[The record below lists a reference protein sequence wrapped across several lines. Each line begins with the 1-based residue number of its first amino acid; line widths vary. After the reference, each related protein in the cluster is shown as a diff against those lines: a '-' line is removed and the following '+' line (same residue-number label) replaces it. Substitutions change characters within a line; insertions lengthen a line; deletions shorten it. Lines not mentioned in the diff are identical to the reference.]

1 MADDLNFEDFDDLD
15 LGDSDPDSKEDDL
28 DLGSD
33 DLDLESGDLDDGDLD
48 LEGDD
53 LDLENNDL
61 EGGDLDLEED
71 DLDLEE
77 DDLETD
83 DELNFDNLAD
93 DDDLASD
100 EVLDDEQDLDEVDQD
115 TEDTDLVDPE
125 EMSLEGDD
133 FDLVDPDEDDESIDD
148 QDLEEALEEDFDLE
162 DEDST
167 APEPEM
173 ASEMDSTNELESEL
187 SDLEMDEDT
196 TRTGELGAD
205 LYNEL
210 SADEPEGVVLDES
223 MEILD
228 MEMGRQ
234 ITPLNVES
242 NEPERDFLVA
252 DQDNANIPSDNM
264 ATSNVIK
271 FNNPSEFDLTK
282 STHSTQ
288 QFKRPE
294 VSETSFSSK
303 VSNQKQV
310 LGNDL
315 LFNLPHQLTVQVGN
329 AHLKGAEISSL
340 TYGSVIELDRN
351 IGEPVDI
358 VLGDVT
364 IAKGEVVQIN
374 DEKLGVRITRI
385 NC

>member
-15 LGDSDPDSKEDDL
+15 LGDSDLDSKEDDL
-28 DLGSD
+28 DL
-33 DLDLESGDLDDGDLD
+33 ESSDLD

-53 LDLENNDL
+53 LDLESSDLDL
-61 EGGDLDLEED
+61 EGDDPDSEED
-71 DLDLEE
+71 DLDSEE
-77 DDLETD
+77 DDLEMD
-83 DELNFDNLAD
+83 DELNFDSLAD
-93 DDDLASD
+93 DDGLAS
-100 EVLDDEQDLDEVDQD
+100 DEVDQD

-167 APEPEM
+167 APELEM
-173 ASEMDSTNELESEL
+173 ASTNELESEL

-196 TRTGELGAD
+196 TRTEELGVD

-228 MEMGRQ
+228 MEMERQ
-234 ITPLNVES
+234 ITPLSVEN
-242 NEPERDFLVA
+242 NESGRDFLTV

-282 STHSTQ
+282 TTHSSQ

-294 VSETSFSSK
+294 VGEAGFSPK
-303 VSNQKQV
+303 IPDQKQV